1 MVCQNVQ
8 SSESGLRKKEE
19 AFICP
24 LRAIRHILY
33 MFVHAIKKTE
43 SCMLELQGES
53 GDENEVQA
61 PIRRKKVKVSCA
73 NTYLHSTYARFL
85 CTYVLKTKAKSL
97 PSNGLSFSECS
108 SIMHMHPANVARDM
122 YQRQPHSVSE
132 WISMKKLD

>member
-1 MVCQNVQ
+1 
-8 SSESGLRKKEE
+8 
-19 AFICP
+19 
-24 LRAIRHILY
+24 
-33 MFVHAIKKTE
+33 
-43 SCMLELQGES
+43 MLELQGES

-73 NTYLHSTYARFL
+73 NTYLHTTYLCFL

-122 YQRQPHSVSE
+122 YQRPAAQRLRMDFNEKVRLEAKDFIKGLSLFTLICE
-132 WISMKKLD
+132 Y